1 MALLPFFYTVIEW
14 FKVLIREGLIK
25 LDVRGEPCLLEQMRD
40 ILVHFTAT
48 LDKMKNILDQTAVI
62 LENHDYALKF

>member
-40 ILVHFTAT
+40 ILVYFTAT